1 MIHDRPPWE
10 ELERRGPDCVEVA
23 GVSVRAGSR
32 VRLAPRGSGGDIF
45 EVALA
50 GRTAIVHEVLED
62 YEGRI
67 QLAVTVAE
75 DPGQDLG
82 AMRRPGHRFFFE
94 PDELEPLDPVGSA
107 REAPAVRVLVAGIG
121 NVFLGDDGWGVA
133 LADRLADRALPR
145 GVEVVD
151 FGIRGMDLAYAMQ
164 EGYTAV
170 VFLDATP
177 RGQEPGTLYVI
188 EPELEEIEMTID
200 AHGMDPVKVLALART
215 LGARELPRTL
225 IVGCE
230 PRTRMSA
237 EDERIVAELSEPVR
251 ASLDGAVGLVEDLL
265 RDLTSPP
272 RDPASSPRDPTSSPW
287 DPASSPRDPTSSSQD
302 PTSERQERKAPS

>member
-10 ELERRGPDCVEVA
+10 ELERRGPDCVVLD

-32 VRLAPRGSGGDIF
+32 VRLVPRGVGGDIF

-50 GRTAIVHEVLED
+50 GRIAVVHEVLED

-94 PDELEPLDPVGSA
+94 PDELEPLDPLSSFH
-107 REAPAVRVLVAGIG
+107 EAPIVRVLVAGIG

-133 LADRLADRALPR
+133 LAGRLAARALPR

-164 EGYTAV
+164 EGYAAV

-177 RGQEPGTLYVI
+177 RGESPGTLYVI
-188 EPELEEIEMTID
+188 EPELQEIEMTID
-200 AHGMDPVKVLALART
+200 AHGMDPIKVLALART
-215 LGARELPRTL
+215 LGAQELPRTL
-225 IVGCE
+225 IVGCQ
-230 PRTRMSA
+230 PQTRMSA

-251 ASLDGAVGLVEDLL
+251 ASLDEAVGLVEDLL
-265 RDLTSPP
+265 RDLTGP
-272 RDPASSPRDPTSSPW
+272 
-287 DPASSPRDPTSSSQD
+287 
-302 PTSERQERKAPS
+302 QERKASPS

>member
-10 ELERRGPDCVEVA
+10 ELERRGADFVEVG
-23 GVSVRAGSR
+23 GVAVRAGSV
-32 VRLAPRGSGGDIF
+32 VRLAPRQSSGDIF

-50 GRTAIVHEVLED
+50 GRTALVHEVLED

-82 AMRRPGHRFFFE
+82 ALRRPGHRFFFE
-94 PDELEPLDPVGSA
+94 PDELEPLDPAALEGES
-107 REAPAVRVLVAGIG
+107 PPVRVLVAGIG

-133 LADRLADRALPR
+133 LAGRLASRVQPR
-145 GVEVVD
+145 GVQVVD

-164 EGYTAV
+164 DDYAAV

-177 RGQEPGTLYVI
+177 RGRAPGTLYVI
-188 EPELEEIEMTID
+188 EPELDDIATTVD

-215 LGARELPRTL
+215 LGAETLPRTL
-225 IVGCE
+225 VVGCE
-230 PRTRMSA
+230 PQTRMSA
-237 EDERIVAELSEPVR
+237 EDERIVAELTEPVR
-251 ASLDGAVGLVEDLL
+251 ASLDRAVVLVEELL
-265 RDLTSPP
+265 ADLTT
-272 RDPASSPRDPTSSPW
+272 AN
-287 DPASSPRDPTSSSQD
+287 
-302 PTSERQERKAPS
+302 ERKGSPS

>member
-10 ELERRGPDCVEVA
+10 ELERRGPDAVEVD
-23 GVSVRAGSR
+23 GQPVRAGSL
-32 VRLAPRGSGGDIF
+32 VRLAPRQTGSDIF

-67 QLAVTVAE
+67 QLAVTVTD

-82 AMRRPGHRFFFE
+82 ALRRPGHRFFFD
-94 PDELEPLDPVGSA
+94 PDEVEPLDPAALAGEEPA
-107 REAPAVRVLVAGIG
+107 RRVLVAGIG

-133 LADRLADRALPR
+133 LAGRLATRALPR
-145 GVEVVD
+145 GVDVAD

-164 EGYTAV
+164 DYAAV

-177 RGQEPGTLYVI
+177 RGESPGTLYVI
-188 EPELEEIEMTID
+188 EPDLDDVAMTID

-215 LGARELPRTL
+215 LGAETLPRTL
-225 IVGCE
+225 VVGCE
-230 PRTRMSA
+230 PQTRMSA
-237 EDERIVAELSEPVR
+237 EDERIVAELTEPVR
-251 ASLDGAVGLVEDLL
+251 ASLDAAVTLVEDLL
-265 RDLTSPP
+265 IDLTQPEQ
-272 RDPASSPRDPTSSPW
+272 REA
-287 DPASSPRDPTSSSQD
+287 
-302 PTSERQERKAPS
+302 APS

>member
-10 ELERRGPDCVEVA
+10 ELERRGPDCVVLD

-32 VRLAPRGSGGDIF
+32 VRLSPRRAGGDIF
-45 EVALA
+45 ELALA
-50 GRTAIVHEVLED
+50 GHVAVVHEVLED

-75 DPGQDLG
+75 DPGRDLG
-82 AMRRPGHRFFFE
+82 AMRRPGHRFFFD
-94 PDELEPLDPVGSA
+94 PDELEPLDSLAGAGP
-107 REAPAVRVLVAGIG
+107 APLARVLVAGIG

-133 LADRLADRALPR
+133 LAGRLAARALPR

-164 EGYTAV
+164 EGYAAV
-170 VFLDATP
+170 ILLDATP
-177 RGQEPGTLYVI
+177 RGQAPGTLYVI
-188 EPELEEIEMTID
+188 EPELDEIEMAID

-237 EDERIVAELSEPVR
+237 ADEQILAELSEPVR
-251 ASLDGAVGLVEDLL
+251 ASLDGAVGIVTDLL
-265 RDLTSPP
+265 TELTKEP
-272 RDPASSPRDPTSSPW
+272 
-287 DPASSPRDPTSSSQD
+287 
-302 PTSERQERKAPS
+302 QERKASTS